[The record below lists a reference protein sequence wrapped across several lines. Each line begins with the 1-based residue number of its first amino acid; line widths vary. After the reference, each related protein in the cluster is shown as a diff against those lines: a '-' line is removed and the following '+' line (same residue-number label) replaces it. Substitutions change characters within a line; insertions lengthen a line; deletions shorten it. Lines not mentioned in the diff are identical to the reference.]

1 MSLPLH
7 IYLLIDILVFFF
19 PICSCF
25 NVSVN
30 ILISCPYTIYL
41 EMELLGHLVI
51 LVQFCKGPLDIFLL
65 IYIPT
70 NNRPSSKSC
79 FLSLLTLN
87 QIPPSA
93 SAMCKNLACLDYCRD
108 WMRCMV
114 SWQSSSFPL
123 AHAPLAHLPSL
134 ITPPTHLTPCLT
146 ASLKSS
152 ILNFLCSQLWVFNL
166 PHSSNLPLNADNA
179 E

>member
-1 MSLPLH
+1 MALPLH

-30 ILISCPYTIYL
+30 ILISCPYAIYL

-114 SWQSSSFPL
+114 SWQFLLPLSPCSPSTSSFPSNSS
-123 AHAPLAHLPSL
+123 HAPNTVSYSVPEVQHPELSVFPAVSFQPS
-134 ITPPTHLTPCLT
+134 
-146 ASLKSS
+146 
-152 ILNFLCSQLWVFNL
+152 SQLQPAL
-166 PHSSNLPLNADNA
+166 
-179 E
+179 ECR